1 FIALGDEN
9 HGLTYKDISQF
20 DARMGVTS
28 MYIMKAVDTEEYGL
42 IWTVAS
48 PWMSYDVADLL
59 GVL

>member
-1 FIALGDEN
+1 
-9 HGLTYKDISQF
+9 
-20 DARMGVTS
+20 
-28 MYIMKAVDTEEYGL
+28 MYIMKVADTEEYGL